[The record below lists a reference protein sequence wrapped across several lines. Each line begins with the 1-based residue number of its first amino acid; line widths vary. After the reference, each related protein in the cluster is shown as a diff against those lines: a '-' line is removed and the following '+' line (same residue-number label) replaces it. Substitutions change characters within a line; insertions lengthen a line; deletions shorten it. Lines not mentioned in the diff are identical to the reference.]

1 MRPLSLSTV
10 ALASLL
16 SIASASDKSSYTL
29 FNPVPA
35 AEMRD
40 LDTDRPDKTNSA
52 ITLDAG
58 HIQIESD
65 LMNYTREG
73 HGAGKQETW
82 LWGNTNF
89 RIGLCNRTDLQIAV
103 PFVMNDGSTTGI
115 GDMTVALK
123 ANFWGNDGGDSAAGI
138 YAALSTPTGA
148 HSLSADTVQALI
160 SAIYQRSVGSFDAAV
175 NSGVAIA
182 ANDDGSSHHTEIV
195 NSISIGHSLLGPA
208 SCYVEFFS
216 SVPTSHSQ
224 DWVGTVD
231 AGLLFAVSK
240 NFQIDTG
247 INVGVTDAAD
257 DIQVFLGVSWR
268 L

>member
-1 MRPLSLSTV
+1 MRLLSLSLL

-16 SIASASDKSSYTL
+16 SVSSAADKSNYTL
-29 FNPVPA
+29 FHPVPE

-58 HIQIESD
+58 HVQIESD
-65 LMNYTREG
+65 LTNYTREG
-73 HGAGKQETW
+73 HGVGKQETW

-89 RIGLCNRTDLQIAV
+89 RLGLCNRTDLQIAV
-103 PFVMNDGSTTGI
+103 PFVMDDGSTTGI
-115 GDMTVALK
+115 GDLTVALK

-138 YAALSTPTGA
+138 YAALSTPTG
-148 HSLSADTVQALI
+148 SSGLSAGTVQALI
-160 SAIYQRSVGSFDAAV
+160 SAIYQCSLGSFDAAV

-182 ANDDGSSHHTEIV
+182 ADDDGSSHHTEIV
-195 NSISIGHSLLGPA
+195 NSISIGHDLFGPV
-208 SCYVEFFS
+208 SGYVEFFS

-224 DWVGTVD
+224 DWVGTID